1 MLDPHLHTRD
11 TTAARPS
18 DELVLAA
25 LERAAHHQVHDSPAA
40 PAWSILEHLSVP
52 RRSAAARHVSARLV
66 AMHTAGLVERSRRH
80 GVPTWE
86 LTGVAARRLR
96 DARRAGELP
105 ALPESPQHR
114 TWRQARTAA
123 EQEIDRFRDALRARL
138 REATPMLEAASSRH
152 GEPRP
157 NSDAWLELGEELQRA
172 CRRLAS
178 ASYCLSEWAEP
189 DDEWPDI
196 DRHVEPSDAGF
207 DASERA
213 HRRARRAGRR
223 NVRLWNDTR

>member
-1 MLDPHLHTRD
+1 VPT
-11 TTAARPS
+11 
-18 DELVLAA
+18 
-25 LERAAHHQVHDSPAA
+25 
-40 PAWSILEHLSVP
+40 WSILEHLSVP

-66 AMHTAGLVERSRRH
+66 AMQATGFVERSRRH

-86 LTGVAARRLR
+86 LTGVGERRLR
-96 DARRAGELP
+96 KARRTSGLA

-138 REATPMLEAASSRH
+138 REAAPLLDAPPSSDA
-152 GEPRP
+152 GDPRP
-157 NSDAWLELGEELQRA
+157 SSDAWLELGEELQRA

-178 ASYCLSEWAEP
+178 ASYCLNEWAEP
-189 DDEWPDI
+189 EDERADV
-196 DRHVEPSDAGF
+196 DQHVEPSDEGF
-207 DASERA
+207 DAGERA
-213 HRRARRAGRR
+213 HRRARRTGRR